1 MTRRSQKGP
10 TKSDFG
16 AMLEQWNQEHPG
28 AAEQHQVRKEAA
40 VRTQS
45 NASDGSMADQLRHLL
60 PTPGITKAK
69 RATQRSPVPA
79 PSVEKPRVSH
89 DVPERSPE
97 DIMQQAFEAMAVE
110 ELDHTEK
117 FHPTRTGRADA
128 LIGTRDATPSDAYA
142 GTRSVLHDSQRDLNF
157 EDAMAM
163 DDVQKWEDTVDR
175 VRLAMQ
181 DKKRWSHEA
190 SAAMSV
196 DVEPPTADVLISP
209 SLNFEQKKIIKRVQ
223 KLPYVPEVNLRLLTK
238 KDALRQ
244 LEDFVEEHRQQGQQ
258 YVRVV
263 TGKGI
268 HSAGDP
274 VIKPAVMEWCE
285 QQRALA
291 RLKAFTPAPD
301 FTGNYGVLIL
311 ELKR

>member
-10 TKSDFG
+10 TQSDFG
-16 AMLEQWNQEHPG
+16 AMLDQWNQEHPG
-28 AAEQHQVRKEAA
+28 AAEQHQDRQDATA
-40 VRTQS
+40 RTHA
-45 NASDGSMADQLRHLL
+45 NTRDGSMADQLRHLL
-60 PTPGITKAK
+60 PTTDGAKSK
-69 RATQRSPVPA
+69 RATQRSPVPT
-79 PSVEKPRVSH
+79 PSVEKPCVSH

-128 LIGTRDATPSDAYA
+128 LIGTSDGPPSDAYA
-142 GTRSVLHDSQRDLNF
+142 DVRSARHDSQRALNF

-175 VRLAMQ
+175 VRLAMR

-190 SAAMSV
+190 SSV
-196 DVEPPTADVLISP
+196 MPAGVEPPSADALISP
-209 SLNFEQKKIIKRVQ
+209 SLNFEQKKLIKRVQ

-274 VIKPAVMEWCE
+274 VIKPAVLEWCE